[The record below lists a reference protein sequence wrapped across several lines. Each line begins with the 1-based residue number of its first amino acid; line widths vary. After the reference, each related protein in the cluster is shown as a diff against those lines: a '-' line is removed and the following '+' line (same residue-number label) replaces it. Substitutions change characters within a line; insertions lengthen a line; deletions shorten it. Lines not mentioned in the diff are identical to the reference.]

1 MHRRDRMSSITLKKL
16 ATSAFIVHLLSTILQ
31 QRTRFWKKR
40 LSLINPLH
48 ERIFKKNVQE
58 IKTVLKD
65 LKVVVNNL
73 NDKLHDA
80 KRWMGLIDDLVD
92 AIEETV
98 HALEGTFGEHM
109 VDYHLYE
116 DGCDCWE
123 DIDSM
128 IVVKAR
134 AIRERL
140 FGPI

>member
-1 MHRRDRMSSITLKKL
+1 M
-16 ATSAFIVHLLSTILQ
+16 
-31 QRTRFWKKR
+31 
-40 LSLINPLH
+40 H
-48 ERIFKKNVQE
+48 ERIFNKNVKE
-58 IKTVLKD
+58 IKIVLKE
-65 LKVVVNNL
+65 LKTIINNL

-80 KRWMGLIDDLVD
+80 KRWMSLIDDLVD

-116 DGCDCWE
+116 DGCDCWH

-128 IVVKAR
+128 IMIKAR